1 MPRMIKRLALAT
13 GLILSISSAC
23 GRSAAEGPGQS
34 TPSPTITPTPTP
46 SPAQILAAAGDAML
60 AMRSAR
66 FTLVHEGGPV
76 TIDSTTGMGFTEA
89 AGEYQAPDRV
99 SAKAK
104 VTFLGNV
111 LELEIFWLPEGTYLM
126 NPLTHQLETVPADFG
141 IDGAALF
148 SADGIPAALSTGIQ
162 NPQRVG
168 YETVEG
174 VRTIHISGEA
184 DGAVLSPLMAGALE
198 SGTLYP
204 VDAWI
209 DESTYDLVR
218 FHITEP
224 DGNGWLIDIFD
235 IDEPIEIQKP

>member
-1 MPRMIKRLALAT
+1 MTKRLVLVV
-13 GLILSISSAC
+13 GLLLFLSAAC
-23 GRSAAEGPGQS
+23 GRTSPEEPGQP
-34 TPSPTITPTPTP
+34 TRTRTPTITPTPTS

-66 FTLVHEGGPV
+66 FTLAHEGGPV
-76 TIDSTTGMGFTEA
+76 TIDSAAGMGFTEA

-99 SAKAK
+99 SVKAK
-104 VTFLGNV
+104 VTFFGNV
-111 LELEIFWLPEGTYLM
+111 LELEIYWLPEGTYLM
-126 NPLTHQLETVPADFG
+126 NPLTRQLETAPADMG

-148 SADGIPAALSTGIQ
+148 AADGIPAALSTGIR
-162 NPQRVG
+162 NPRRVG
-168 YETVEG
+168 SESVEG

-209 DESTYDLVR
+209 DESTYCLVR

-224 DGNGWLIDIFD
+224 DGNGWLIEIFD